1 VLLGRRRRAH
11 GDGDWCFPG
20 GHLEFGESITE
31 CARRETLEET
41 GLHVDSLSLGPYSN
55 DIFQAEGLHYVTL
68 FAEAQYC
75 GGTPEVLEPQ
85 K

>member
-1 VLLGRRRRAH
+1 
-11 GDGDWCFPG
+11 
-20 GHLEFGESITE
+20 
-31 CARRETLEET
+31 
-41 GLHVDSLSLGPYSN
+41 VDSLSLGPYSN